1 MDHTRLP
8 RRALF
13 RSAAAVATL
22 GVGAAC
28 GVPGRK
34 KSTGA
39 SVTLKIAI
47 VPDPTGASDFYRKQF
62 DTFSTQ
68 NPRIHVDVVEN
79 PTEQEVNAVSLM
91 FQQGKG
97 PDVYRAQ
104 GSAALD
110 QFVQH
115 GWAADLTPHA
125 SADFFSRFPKGSM
138 DPKISGLH
146 RNGGLYS
153 LPLVAGKAWGGSLLC
168 YNKAILNDAGF
179 SSPPSAWSQL
189 VDMAKQITKRGNGK
203 VYGFAPQTSVA
214 PDVGSFQATAGPS
227 SIGSTGIDY
236 RSGQPAITDRS
247 LLDTVEMYRN
257 LQHQKVMTPG
267 WESWDGTRAYTEF
280 AKERLGMY
288 VAGNWHINE
297 IVTLNP
303 QIQIGIAVTPVPD
316 SGRAGYP
323 GVGSTFQPIW
333 SMSAKSKHPAEA
345 WKLMEFLVSP
355 EFQRAYFEKFRS
367 FTAVESA
374 WRSGVKLSPTEQA
387 MLTVEDTQIKSA
399 PDPSVSRPGGPA
411 QLITDLR
418 GNPDLSW
425 GPAAVAAI
433 TRNQDFGSKAASL
446 NSSLGGFLRTD
457 MKKLTARGM
466 KVAAADLAFPSW
478 DPLSNWAPGSR

>member
-138 DPKISGLH
+138 DPKLSGLH
-146 RNGGLYS
+146 RNGGLY
-153 LPLVAGKAWGGSLLC
+153 
-168 YNKAILNDAGF
+168 
-179 SSPPSAWSQL
+179 
-189 VDMAKQITKRGNGK
+189 
-203 VYGFAPQTSVA
+203 
-214 PDVGSFQATAGPS
+214 
-227 SIGSTGIDY
+227 
-236 RSGQPAITDRS
+236 
-247 LLDTVEMYRN
+247 
-257 LQHQKVMTPG
+257 
-267 WESWDGTRAYTEF
+267 
-280 AKERLGMY
+280 
-288 VAGNWHINE
+288 
-297 IVTLNP
+297 
-303 QIQIGIAVTPVPD
+303 
-316 SGRAGYP
+316 
-323 GVGSTFQPIW
+323 
-333 SMSAKSKHPAEA
+333 
-345 WKLMEFLVSP
+345 
-355 EFQRAYFEKFRS
+355 
-367 FTAVESA
+367 
-374 WRSGVKLSPTEQA
+374 
-387 MLTVEDTQIKSA
+387 
-399 PDPSVSRPGGPA
+399 
-411 QLITDLR
+411 
-418 GNPDLSW
+418 
-425 GPAAVAAI
+425 
-433 TRNQDFGSKAASL
+433 
-446 NSSLGGFLRTD
+446 
-457 MKKLTARGM
+457 
-466 KVAAADLAFPSW
+466 
-478 DPLSNWAPGSR
+478 